1 MSRLKALNGK
11 SQGLVQL
18 PDISAIDESPGR
30 TMLAPR
36 VTEWARNSGK
46 SLAYAIAYPAKTKP
60 TGPEK
65 TKRPLGNPNAFDQAR
80 VALIRKRLIP
90 IE

>member
-1 MSRLKALNGK
+1 MSRLKPLNGK

-18 PDISAIDESPGR
+18 PDISTIDESPSR
-30 TMLAPR
+30 TMLAPC
-36 VTEWARNSGK
+36 VTEWPRNSGK

-60 TGPEK
+60 MCPGK
-65 TKRPLGNPNAFDQAR
+65 TKRLLGNPNAFNQALM
-80 VALIRKRLIP
+80 ALIRKRLMT